1 MGTTTGAV
9 MSPLPFL
16 AGAGGDRN
24 WDGEPWRGLL
34 VGESA
39 AMRQVVDTVR
49 LISQRRST
57 VLISGE
63 TGTGKEVLARAIH
76 MASDRS
82 RFPLVAVNCS
92 ALPENLLEA
101 ELFGH
106 VRGAFTGAIN
116 QRVGRFEQA
125 HRGTIFL
132 DEVGDMPFEL
142 QAKLLRVL
150 QEREVQRLGSSET
163 IKIDVRVIAATNVDL
178 PAKVR
183 RGEFREDLFYR
194 LNVIPILLPPLRERR
209 GDVALLAEYFVDKVC
224 RQEGL
229 PLKRIS
235 SGALARLTHYEW
247 PGNVRQ
253 LENAIEMAVNLCGE
267 RDILE
272 ADDFPLSAAAAEAE
286 RMPVPAEGGP
296 RIQMPDWGIDF
307 ERTVGAIELDLIRQA
322 LRRTKGNKK
331 MAAELLR
338 LKRTT
343 LTAKIKALEGVYA
356 PAV

>member
-1 MGTTTGAV
+1 MCTTTGAV

-24 WDGEPWRGLL
+24 WDGEPWRDLL
-34 VGESA
+34 VGESL
-39 AMRQVVDTVR
+39 AMRQVVETVR
-49 LISQRRST
+49 LISRRRST

-76 MASDRS
+76 LAGDRS

-125 HRGTIFL
+125 NRGSIFL

-163 IKIDVRVIAATNVDL
+163 IKIDVRVIAATNAEL

-183 RGEFREDLFYR
+183 SGEFREDLFYR
-194 LNVIPILLPPLRERR
+194 LNVIPIQLPPLRDRM
-209 GDVALLAEYFVDKVC
+209 GDVALLAEHFVEKVC

-229 PLKRIS
+229 PRKRIS
-235 SGALARLTHYEW
+235 SGGMDRLTRYHW

-267 RDILE
+267 RDTLQAE
-272 ADDFPLSAAAAEAE
+272 DFPLAAAAAIAE
-286 RMPVPAEGGP
+286 RVSAPDGGQH
-296 RIQMPDWGIDF
+296 RIQVPDSGIDF
-307 ERTVGAIELDLIRQA
+307 ERTVCAIELDLIQQA
-322 LRRTKGNKK
+322 LRRTRGNKK

-356 PAV
+356 PAM